1 MFELISKEDRE
12 FLNLALNGIHIAQ
25 WCTMGNFS
33 GLVVKSPKDKLR
45 YALNPKQWNTNLP
58 PSFSFNDSISRFSP
72 EFRIQNFIKAYYNDL
87 RRITANNDWV
97 KINSVINLNEKES
110 ICLFNLTGV
119 GSHYLM
125 MDHPPHADPYVS
137 CHQIINAAEKKC
149 LKRFKCMAEAEL
161 ISIIGENNTNR
172 LLSRVDSDKRTMM
185 YLKMYQQCQ
194 TA

>member
-12 FLNLALNGIHIAQ
+12 FLNLALNGIHLAK
-25 WCTMGNFS
+25 WYTLGKFS
-33 GLVVKSPKDKLR
+33 GLVVKSRNQKLR

-58 PSFSFNDSISRFSP
+58 PSFSFNDSISDFSP
-72 EFRIQNFIKAYYNDL
+72 EFRIQNFIKAYYKDL
-87 RRITANNDWV
+87 RRITSKNDWV
-97 KINSVINLNEKES
+97 KINSVIKLNEKES

-125 MDHPPHADPYVS
+125 MDHPSHAEPYIS
-137 CHQIINAAEKKC
+137 CHQIIDAAEEKC
-149 LKRFKCMAEAEL
+149 LKRFKSMVEAEL

-185 YLKMYQQCQ
+185 YLKMYRQYQSV
-194 TA
+194 